1 MRNSTRILSGRHR
14 IAFVSLGLV
23 LALPGTHARAA
34 DTDIASAPLFTS
46 SSTAVKPN
54 LMFTLDDSG
63 SMDYKF
69 MPDDMSSSSR
79 FGYWSAQCNGIAY
92 NPDTTYTLP
101 VDSTGAPKAA
111 GSLSV
116 VNLDT
121 SLFNGTRGILSAAP
135 TVGTGSHLVTTNG
148 GNNGAYSVGETVML
162 YGDSGNLSN
171 WMLGTVTAW
180 NSAIDALT
188 VNVTTT
194 SGSGPLVT
202 PTVGK
207 GDARPYYYLYT
218 GTEPKM
224 NWTYNSSG
232 VISNAFYTECQTS
245 ISSGSAVFTK
255 KIPSATSGPSS
266 SDERQNYANW
276 KAHYSDRLLM
286 MRSGISLAFKGI
298 DDKYRVGFTTINTAG
313 VTGGYFLDVADFG
326 AGHKLDFYTKL
337 FSVSTVTGTPLRGA
351 LSRVGQ
357 YFAKRGSGQTYDPV
371 QYSCQ
376 KNFNIL
382 STDGYWNNLSATSNA
397 AVDLNNTAVGQQD
410 GTAARPMFDGTTT
423 TVTTAESWAE
433 TTTTVVTADN
443 TPQSRDIVD
452 TTTTTHT
459 TPTTWGRTNQSLGPT
474 NTNSNLTNR
483 GFTCSGYA
491 SGSCTVEVRT
501 TNNHNLAVG
510 DKVIISGASPAA
522 YNTNLMTNGV
532 GTVASIVS
540 STRYTFVLTGLSS
553 QPVNTTTNPNGTTVK
568 TSSSVGYC
576 PAGRGLLTSTP
587 QTGNGSTV
595 STTSDHSTLT
605 EHRTSDR
612 EVTTTTVVTPYTRTT
627 VSVNGVLTVN
637 PAGTPGSSTTT
648 VNTVAS
654 TFVPGATTGPVP
666 STSSTPAVVSQPS
679 SWTSGT
685 AVTSCATVA
694 PAVVATQTGSGT
706 EVLAVASPVNMIG
719 TWANDVAGAGTISTV
734 GPNTVKGT
742 VAASPS
748 TVTTGGSTDS
758 LADVAMYY
766 YKTDLRDDASLGN
779 CTGALGTNVC
789 NNNVAPKGNDVATWQ
804 HMTTYTLGLGLS
816 GLLKYDKNYLSQASG
831 DYHDLKQGTKDW
843 PVPGSSKEAENI
855 DDLWHAAVNGRGQ
868 YFSATDPTSLATSLN
883 SALASIAEVVGS
895 GSAAAAS
902 NLQPVEGDST
912 QFVALYVSAKWTG
925 DLLAYPMDP
934 KTGARG
940 ATHTWSAKQKLD
952 ARVAAGTAR
961 TIKYFKKD
969 VTGNTGQLRDFT
981 HANLTTDTINAHV
994 DNACSKSP
1002 VLSQC
1007 ADLAAAVTSTAADLA
1022 ADPGNATKVAAAANA
1037 VAALAGANSGVE
1049 MVSWLRGGS
1058 RSYYRTR
1065 DGILGDIIGGAPV
1078 YVRKPQFKY
1087 TENSYGSFVS
1097 SKAGRTA
1104 TVYVAANDGMLHAID
1119 ATTGEEKWAYMPS
1132 AVLPKLYR
1140 LADKSYEGNHQYLL
1154 DGAPTVGDIYVP
1166 GSPGAWKT
1174 ILVGGQG
1181 AGGRSY
1187 YALDITDPENPVA
1200 LWEFSHTNL
1209 GLTYGN
1215 PVITKR
1221 TNGTW
1226 VVAFTS
1232 GYNNNVGAGD
1242 GNGHLFVVDANTGA
1256 ELLTIPTYTS
1266 GATPAGTPSTPS
1278 GLSNLNVWIDLE
1290 IDNTGKRYY
1299 AGDLLGN
1306 VWRFDI
1312 DNVTLPYQSA
1322 LLLANVQAGS
1332 PAAPQP
1338 ITSQIAL
1345 GEVTQSGNKYT
1356 VLYFGTGKY
1365 LGTSDLSNQAQQ
1377 SVYGIKDSL
1386 AATGLGDVRSGG
1398 TLVAQTLTTTTDGA
1412 GARIKTVTKNAVN
1425 WSAKNGWYVD
1435 LNTPGERV
1443 NIAPLILF
1451 NTLAVAANIPIDDA
1465 CTVGGE
1471 SYILS
1476 LDIATGGSA
1485 TSGSTLAGVWI
1496 GNSLLVGL
1504 SGLTLDGGKGTT
1516 VVKGTT
1522 STGGDVQGNIQGGGL
1537 SPGSTRRTSWREIV
1551 N

>member
-1 MRNSTRILSGRHR
+1 MRNSLDLASGRYNLR
-14 IAFVSLGLV
+14 LMCLGLA
-23 LALPGTHARAA
+23 LAFAGTTVPAA

-54 LMFTLDDSG
+54 VMFTLDDSG
-63 SMDYKF
+63 SMDDKF
-69 MPDDMSSSSR
+69 MPDDMSSTSK
-79 FGYWSAQCNGIAY
+79 FGYWSSQCNGVAY
-92 NPDTTYTLP
+92 NPAITYTLP
-101 VDSTGAPKAA
+101 VLSTGVAKAA
-111 GSLSV
+111 GSLALA
-116 VNLDT
+116 NLDT
-121 SLFNGTRGILSAAP
+121 SRFNGTRAITSPAP
-135 TVGTGSHLVTTNG
+135 TVGTGVYNVTTDG
-148 GNNGAYSVGETVML
+148 GNSSAYSAGETVML
-162 YGDSGNLSN
+162 YGASGDLSN
-171 WMLGTVTAW
+171 WMLGTVNTW
-180 NSAIDALT
+180 NGTTDTL
-188 VNVTTT
+188 NVTVTSV
-194 SGSGPLVT
+194 SGSGVLVT

-218 GTEPKM
+218 GGEPKM
-224 NWTYNSSG
+224 NWVYDSSG
-232 VISNAFYTECQTS
+232 VVSNPFYNECQTS
-245 ISSGSAVFTK
+245 ISSGSTVFTK
-255 KIPSATSGPSS
+255 KTPSATSGPSS

-276 KAHYSDRLLM
+276 KTYYSNRLLLM
-286 MRSGISLAFKGI
+286 TSGISLAFKGI

-326 AGHKLDFYTKL
+326 TGHKLDFYTKL
-337 FSVSTVTGTPLRGA
+337 YSVSTVTGTPLRGA

-357 YFAKRGSGQTYDPV
+357 YFAKKGASQTYDPV

-382 STDGYWNNLSATSNA
+382 STDGYWNNLSSTSNA
-397 AVDLNNTAVGQQD
+397 ALKLDNTAVGQQD

-423 TVTTAESWAE
+423 TITTAESWTE
-433 TTTTVVTADN
+433 TTTTVVTVDD

-452 TTTTTHT
+452 TITTTHT
-459 TPTTWGRTNQSLGPT
+459 TPTTWTRTAQSLGT
-474 NTNSNLTNR
+474 LNSNTSFSGR
-483 GFTCSGYA
+483 EYVCSTYA
-491 SGSCTVEVRT
+491 SGTCTVAART
-501 TNNHNLAVG
+501 VGGNNFAVN
-510 DKVIISGASPAA
+510 DTIVISGVTPSA
-522 YNTNLMTNGV
+522 YNGV
-532 GTVASIVS
+532 YTVASIVS
-540 STRYTFVLTGLSS
+540 GSRYTYVRTGLASR
-553 QPVNTTTNPNGTTVK
+553 PADTFTNPNGTVAK
-568 TSSSVGYC
+568 TSGSSGFC
-576 PAGRGLLTSTP
+576 PAGQGTLTSTP

-595 STTSDHSTLT
+595 STTSNHSTLT
-605 EHRTSDR
+605 EHRTSEQ

-637 PAGTPGSSTTT
+637 PAGTPGSSVTT

-654 TFVPGATTGPVP
+654 TFVAGATTGPVL
-666 STSSTPAVVSQPS
+666 STSSTAAVASQPS

-685 AVTSCATVA
+685 AVTSCATAA
-694 PAVVATQTGSGT
+694 PAIVATQTGSGT
-706 EVLAVASPVNMIG
+706 AVPSPGSLVQSIG
-719 TWANDVAGAGTISTV
+719 TWGNAGAGSTSTV
-734 GPNTVKGT
+734 GPTTVKGPVASSPNT
-742 VAASPS
+742 VSS
-748 TVTTGGSTDS
+748 GGSTDS

-766 YKTDLRDDASLGN
+766 YKTDLRDDATLSN

-789 NNNVAPKGNDVATWQ
+789 DNNVAPKGSDVATWQ
-804 HMTTYTLGLGLS
+804 HMTTYTLGLGVS
-816 GLLKYDKNYLSQASG
+816 GTLKYDKNYLSQTSSG
-831 DYHDLKQGTKDW
+831 DYYDLTQGTKDW
-843 PVPGSSKEAENI
+843 PIPGPSKDEENI

-868 YFSATDPTSLATSLN
+868 YFSATDPTTLATSL
-883 SALASIAEVVGS
+883 STALASISEVVGS

-902 NLQPVEGDST
+902 NLQPVDGDST

-925 DLLAYPMDP
+925 DLLAYPMNP

-981 HANLTTDTINAHV
+981 HANLSADTINGYF
-994 DNACSKSP
+994 DNACSMSP

-1022 ADPGNATKVAAAANA
+1022 ADPANATKATAAANA
-1037 VAALAGANSGVE
+1037 VAALAGANSGLE
-1049 MVSWLRGGS
+1049 MVSWLRGGYKA
-1058 RSYYRTR
+1058 YYRLRTA
-1065 DGILGDIIGGAPV
+1065 ILGDIIGGAPV
-1078 YVRKPQFKY
+1078 YVRKPTFKY
-1087 TENSYGSFVS
+1087 TENAYGTFAS
-1097 SKAGRTA
+1097 SKAGRKA

-1119 ATTGEEKWAYMPS
+1119 ASSGEEMWAYMPS

-1140 LADKSYEGNHQYLL
+1140 LADTNYESNHQFLV

-1200 LWEFSHTNL
+1200 LWEFTHPNL

-1221 TNGTW
+1221 TDGTW
-1226 VVAFTS
+1226 IVAFTS
-1232 GYNNNVGAGD
+1232 GYNNNVGSGD
-1242 GNGHLFVVDANTGA
+1242 GNGHLFVVNANTGA
-1256 ELLTIPTYTS
+1256 ELLTIPTYTT
-1266 GATPAGTPSTPS
+1266 GTTPAGTTSTPS
-1278 GLSNLNVWIDLE
+1278 GLSSLNVWIDLE
-1290 IDNTGKRYY
+1290 IDNTAMRFYS
-1299 AGDLLGN
+1299 GDLLGN

-1312 DNVTLPYQSA
+1312 DNVTLPHQSA
-1322 LLLANVQAGS
+1322 LLLATVQAGS
-1332 PAAPQP
+1332 PIAAQP

-1345 GEVTQSGNKYT
+1345 GEVTQGGSKYK

-1377 SVYGIKDSL
+1377 SVYAIRDSL
-1386 AATGLGDVRSGG
+1386 TTTGLGDVRVGG
-1398 TLVAQTLTTTTDGA
+1398 TLVAQTMTTTTDSNGA
-1412 GARIKTVTKNAVN
+1412 KVKTVTKNAVN

-1451 NTLAVAANIPIDDA
+1451 NTLAVGANIPIDDA
-1465 CTVGGE
+1465 CTVGGQ
-1471 SYILS
+1471 SYLYTF
-1476 LDIATGGSA
+1476 DIATGGSA
-1485 TSGSTLAGVWI
+1485 SSGSTVAGTWV

-1504 SGLTLDGGKGTT
+1504 TGLTLDGGKGST

-1522 STGGDVQGNIQGGGL
+1522 STSGDFQGGIQGGGL